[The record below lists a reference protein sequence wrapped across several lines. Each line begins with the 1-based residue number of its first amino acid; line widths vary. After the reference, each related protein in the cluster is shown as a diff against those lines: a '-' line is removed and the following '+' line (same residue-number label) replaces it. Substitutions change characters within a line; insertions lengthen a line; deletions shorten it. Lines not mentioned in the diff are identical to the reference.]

1 MQTSFSMRP
10 IHLLLA
16 RGTSRSAVRAAL
28 ATGAT
33 ACVGLV
39 LVALGGCSSPIAQ
52 RSEADLRASVVH
64 AVSQEIRSAQAHP
77 EPRRTSR
84 VDYVAQLPIEPEF
97 RAEGALM
104 AGPGSYQGEEQDIG
118 KDLFGSDSEI
128 VQISL
133 EYAIR
138 TAVDKNLA
146 IQFARLQPAIAE
158 SQIVQ
163 AESAFDWVFTSNLT
177 FSNADSITPT
187 QRFVGATN
195 RGVQQTNSLTST
207 SGLRRPTTSG
217 GQFAID
223 QTLVYSDTDA
233 PGQTLTPDPSTS
245 LDLTFTYDQPLLRN
259 FGSDVTLAQVRINR
273 NIERDALAQLQSD
286 LNQLVHNV
294 ESSYWDVYQG
304 QRNLMILRRLL
315 DRGIVVQNQL
325 EIRKNEGLDVDQAQ
339 LSDAVARVQ
348 SRRSNVVTAE
358 IALRRNSDRLKQFI
372 NDARL
377 PVGSEVLLLPADVP
391 VDEEVT
397 YSLLD
402 SITTAIEK
410 RPEITQ
416 AILSIDNSSI
426 QQVVADNLR
435 LPQLDL
441 RTQFGLN
448 GLDDDLSVY
457 DTTFEGH
464 FIDYLV
470 GVVFEQPIGNRL
482 AESTYRQRRLERQ
495 QAVLSFRNTVQNVVR
510 EVKDA
515 LDSVR
520 LNYTLVNQT
529 EAARISA
536 AESLRSLEVQL
547 DYIQGRTAL
556 QLDQLL
562 TRQERVANA
571 EQNEIQ
577 ALADFNRAVSDLH
590 RATGT
595 ILTRNRI
602 ELVVPDPVGGNRQW
616 SGVPQATSTP
626 DARTQPTPT
635 PTPTPTTHEPAAP
648 VAPAPDSAP
657 QTASPQTG
665 TMTPVGP

>member
-1 MQTSFSMRP
+1 MLTSFFTLRP
-10 IHLLLA
+10 IRLPAA
-16 RGTSRSAVRAAL
+16 RSRGQGRF
-28 ATGAT
+28 
-33 ACVGLV
+33 
-39 LVALGGCSSPIAQ
+39 ALGLGSGLALLSLCACSSPLAQ
-52 RSEADLRASVVH
+52 RSEAELRSSVVQ
-64 AVSQEIRSAQAHP
+64 AVRQEIRSAQEHP
-77 EPRRTSR
+77 APRTTSR
-84 VDYVAQLPIEPEF
+84 VDYVAQLPIEAEF
-97 RAEGALM
+97 LAEGESM
-104 AGPGSYQGEEQDIG
+104 AGPQSYSGAEQVLGD
-118 KDLFGSDSEI
+118 DLFGKASEI
-128 VQISL
+128 VQVSL

-138 TAVDKNLA
+138 TAVDKNLS

-158 SQIVQ
+158 SQVVQ

-177 FSNADSITPT
+177 FSNSDSISPT

-195 RGVQQTNSLTST
+195 RGVQQNNSLNST
-207 SGLRRPTTSG
+207 SGLRRPTTTG

-223 QTLVYSDTDA
+223 QTLIYSDTDA
-233 PGQTLTPDPSTS
+233 PGQTLTPDPATS
-245 LDLTFTYDQPLLRN
+245 LDLTVTYDQPLLRN

-273 NIERDALAQLQSD
+273 NLERDAIAQLQSD

-294 ESSYWDVYQG
+294 ESAYWDVYQSR
-304 QRNLMILRRLL
+304 QNLMILRRLL
-315 DRGIVVQNQL
+315 ARGIEVQGQL

-372 NDARL
+372 NDPRL
-377 PVGSEVLLLPADVP
+377 PVGSEVLLLPADSP
-391 VDEEVT
+391 QDEAVS

-402 SITTAIEK
+402 SITTAIEH

-441 RTQFGLN
+441 RTQVGLN

-470 GVVFEQPIGNRL
+470 GVVFEQPLGNRL

-515 LDSVR
+515 MDSVR
-520 LNYTLVNQT
+520 LNYTLVNQA

-562 TRQERVANA
+562 TRQERVSNA

-577 ALADFNRAVSDLH
+577 ALADFSRAVSDLY

-595 ILTRNRI
+595 ILSRNRI
-602 ELVVPDPVGGNRQW
+602 ELVVPDAVGGNRQW
-616 SGVPQATSTP
+616 PGIGQSSSPQSAPPATANAGSTDP
-626 DARTQPTPT
+626 MTPAGDETTPSQP
-635 PTPTPTTHEPAAP
+635 EPALEP
-648 VAPAPDSAP
+648 IP
-657 QTASPQTG
+657 QPG
-665 TMTPVGP
+665 TMTPVKP

>member
-10 IHLLLA
+10 IHLLMA
-16 RGTSRSAVRAAL
+16 RGLSRPALRAAL
-28 ATGAT
+28 ATGASVS
-33 ACVGLV
+33 AGLA
-39 LVALGGCSSPIAQ
+39 LMALGGCSSPLAQ
-52 RSEADLRASVVH
+52 RGEADLRASVIQ
-64 AVSQEIRSAQAHP
+64 AVRQEIRSAQAHP
-77 EPRRTSR
+77 EPRQTSR

-104 AGPGSYQGEEQDIG
+104 AGPASYQGAERDIG
-118 KDLFGSDSEI
+118 KDLFGSASEI
-128 VQISL
+128 VEISL

-158 SQIVQ
+158 SQVVQ

-177 FSNADSITPT
+177 WSNSDSITPT
-187 QRFVGATN
+187 LRFLGATN
-195 RGVQQTNSLTST
+195 RGVQQSNSLNST

-223 QTLVYSDTDA
+223 QTLIYSDTDA
-233 PGQTLTPDPSTS
+233 PGQTFTPDPSTS

-273 NIERDALAQLQSD
+273 NIERDAIAQLQSD

-315 DRGIVVQNQL
+315 ERGIVVQNQL

-339 LSDAVARVQ
+339 LSDAVSRVQ

-372 NDARL
+372 NDPRL
-377 PVGSEVLLLPADVP
+377 PVGSEVLLLPADHP
-391 VDEEVT
+391 IDEAVT

-410 RPEITQ
+410 RPEVTQ

-426 QQVVADNLR
+426 QQAVADNLR

-470 GVVFEQPIGNRL
+470 GLVFEQPIGNRL
-482 AESTYRQRRLERQ
+482 AESSYRQRRLERQ
-495 QAVLSFRNTVQNVVR
+495 QAVLSFRNTVQNIVR

-529 EAARISA
+529 QAARMAA

-547 DYIQGRTAL
+547 EYIQGRTAL

-562 TRQERVANA
+562 TRQERVSNA

-577 ALADFNRAVSDLH
+577 ALADFNRGVSDLH

-595 ILTRNRI
+595 ILSRNRI

-616 SGVPQATSTP
+616 SGVSLPAPTP
-626 DARTQPTPT
+626 AARAQPTPT
-635 PTPTPTTHEPAAP
+635 PIPTSAAEEPVAS
-648 VAPAPDSAP
+648 VAPAPEATP
-657 QTASPQTG
+657 EAATPQTG
-665 TMTPVGP
+665 RMTPVGP